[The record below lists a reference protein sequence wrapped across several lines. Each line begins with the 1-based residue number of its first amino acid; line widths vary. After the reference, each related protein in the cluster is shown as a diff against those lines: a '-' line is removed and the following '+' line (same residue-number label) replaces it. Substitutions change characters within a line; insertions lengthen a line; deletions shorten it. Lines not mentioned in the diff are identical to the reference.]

1 MRISI
6 QNLFFIPQSTFRNPQ
21 SSTMPKVSIIIP
33 TYNRLPMLR
42 EAVNSVLA
50 QDFEDF
56 ELIVVDDGSTD
67 GTADEM
73 KGYGGRVRLL
83 HHPENRGVS
92 AARNRGILHTRG
104 KYIAFLDSDD
114 LWVKGKLKIQV
125 AFLDDNPHY
134 PICYTDEIWIRRG
147 KRVNPKNKHAK
158 YSGWIFEKCLP
169 LCIISPSSAMVRKTL
184 FSKVGL
190 FDEALPV
197 CEDYDLWLRISARFP
212 VFFINRK
219 LIIKRGG
226 HPDQLSQQ
234 SWGNDRYRVITL
246 EKVLSEAHLSPE
258 EREMVLA
265 EMKKKCKILSE
276 GFFRRGNEIE
286 GRYYQEIMKR
296 YGIEI

>member
-1 MRISI
+1 
-6 QNLFFIPQSTFRNPQ
+6 
-21 SSTMPKVSIIIP
+21 MPKVSVIIP
-33 TYNRLPMLR
+33 AYNRLPMLK
-42 EAVNSVLA
+42 EAVDSVLA

-73 KGYGGRVRLL
+73 KRYGGRVRLL
-83 HHPENRGVS
+83 RHPENRGVS
-92 AARNRGILHTRG
+92 AARNRGILNAKG

-125 AFLDDNPHY
+125 AFLEDNPHY

-169 LCIISPSSAMVRKTL
+169 LCIISPSSAMMRKTL

-212 VFFINRK
+212 IFFIKRK
-219 LIIKRGG
+219 LIVKRGG
-226 HPDQLSQQ
+226 HPDQLSQR
-234 SWGNDRYRVITL
+234 SWGNDRYRVIAL
-246 EKVLSEAHLSPE
+246 EKVLSEPHLIQE
-258 EREMVLA
+258 ERGMVLE

-286 GRYYQEIMKR
+286 GRFYQEIMKR

>member
-1 MRISI
+1 
-6 QNLFFIPQSTFRNPQ
+6 
-21 SSTMPKVSIIIP
+21 MPKVSVIIP
-33 TYNRLPMLR
+33 AYNRLPMLK
-42 EAVNSVLA
+42 EAVDSALA

-73 KGYGGRVRLL
+73 KRYGGRVRLL
-83 HHPENRGVS
+83 RHPENRGVS
-92 AARNRGILHTRG
+92 AARNRGILNAKG

-125 AFLDDNPHY
+125 AFLEDNPHY

-169 LCIISPSSAMVRKTL
+169 LCIISPSSAMMRKTL

-212 VFFINRK
+212 IFFIKRK
-219 LIIKRGG
+219 LIVKRGG
-226 HPDQLSQQ
+226 HPDQLSQR
-234 SWGNDRYRVITL
+234 SWGNDRYRVIAL
-246 EKVLSEAHLSPE
+246 EKVLSEPHLIQE
-258 EREMVLA
+258 ERGMVLE

-286 GRYYQEIMKR
+286 GRFYQEIMKR

>member
-1 MRISI
+1 
-6 QNLFFIPQSTFRNPQ
+6 
-21 SSTMPKVSIIIP
+21 
-33 TYNRLPMLR
+33 MLK
-42 EAVNSVLA
+42 EAVDSVLA

-67 GTADEM
+67 ETADEM
-73 KGYGGRVRLL
+73 KRYGGRVRLL
-83 HHPENRGVS
+83 RHPENRGVS
-92 AARNRGILHTRG
+92 AARNRGILNAKG

-125 AFLDDNPHY
+125 AFLEENPHY

-169 LCIISPSSAMVRKTL
+169 LCIISPSSVMMKKTL

-212 VFFINRK
+212 IFFINRK

-226 HPDQLSQQ
+226 HPDQLSQR
-234 SWGNDRYRVITL
+234 SWGNDRYRVIAL
-246 EKVLSEAHLSPE
+246 EKVLSEPHLKPE
-258 EREMVLA
+258 EREMVLD

-276 GFFRRGNEIE
+276 GFFRRGNELE
-286 GRYYQEIMKR
+286 GRFYQEIMKR